1 MPELIYI
8 KVLILALIQGLT
20 EFLPISS
27 SAFLVV
33 AEEIIN
39 LNNKNL
45 NLLFNISV
53 HSGSLLA
60 VLIYFKKEILS
71 LIKNH
76 KLLLNL
82 IITTIPVVI
91 VGFIVKILSINI
103 VLQNV
108 NVIASATIIF
118 SIILFLSDK
127 TKVALKF
134 EDSISNKNA
143 LIIGLAQVLAL
154 IPGTSRSGITMTA
167 ARYLGFSRVD
177 ASKFSFLIS
186 IPVLSAATF
195 LGLVDATFNFN
206 KDILILLLF
215 GCVTSFIFSYLCIK
229 IFLSFVEK
237 NSLTL
242 FVILRLIIGLGLFTY
257 ILT

>member
-39 LNNKNL
+39 LDNKNL

-60 VLIYFKKEILS
+60 VMIYFKKEILS
-71 LIKNH
+71 LIKNYT
-76 KLLLNL
+76 LLFNL
-82 IITTIPVVI
+82 IIATIPVVI
-91 VGFIVKILSINI
+91 VGFIVKILSLNI
-103 VLQNV
+103 ILQNT
-108 NVIASATIIF
+108 NVIAGATIIF

-127 TKVALKF
+127 TQVSLKF
-134 EDSISNKNA
+134 KDSISNKNA

-154 IPGTSRSGITMTA
+154 IPGTSRSGITITA
-167 ARYLGFSRVD
+167 ARYLGFSRTD

-186 IPVLSAATF
+186 IPVLSAATL

-206 KDILILLLF
+206 SNALILLLF
-215 GCVTSFIFSYLCIK
+215 GCFTSFIFSYLCIK

-242 FVILRLIIGLGLFTY
+242 FVILRLIIGLGLFIY